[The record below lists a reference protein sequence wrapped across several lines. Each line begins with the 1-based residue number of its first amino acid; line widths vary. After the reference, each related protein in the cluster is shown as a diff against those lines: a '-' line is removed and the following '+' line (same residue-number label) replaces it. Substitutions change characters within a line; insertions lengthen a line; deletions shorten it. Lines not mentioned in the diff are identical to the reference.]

1 MLSKGDGT
9 FAPMVLNIP
18 ATGNY
23 GALGTYQMQFADVNG
38 DGKADLIATYAAEQ
52 GLRAQ
57 VMHAPKGLQ
66 FLASSF
72 APGLSSTTSLTYKP
86 ITDASVYVKDTS
98 ATLGT
103 TTCPLPLGNNGTA
116 GAYPIVEVQEPQ
128 YVVSTATVSDGNGGV
143 LTNNY
148 NYGGLKAHL
157 TGRGSL
163 GFRYQKVSQV
173 DPNVNSTTFFRQD
186 YPYIGLP
193 CQTEKRITSTN
204 TLIGASA
211 LTYANS
217 PITTGSAISQ
227 FPYLSQSVE
236 QNFEL
241 SGTLINTTTSTNQ
254 YDTYGN
260 ATQIGVNSGDGYI
273 KTTTNVYHN
282 DTTNWFL
289 GRLLKSTVT
298 STTP

>member
-1 MLSKGDGT
+1 MNGDGT
-9 FAPMVLNIP
+9 
-18 ATGNY
+18 
-23 GALGTYQMQFADVNG
+23 ADVVHCENASAVTMLSNRDGTFGAFTRTSFPGQSAING
-38 DGKADLIATYAAEQ
+38 NCSLGDFNGNAILDLIKIENASV
-52 GLRAQ
+52 Q
-57 VMHAPKGLQ
+57 V
-66 FLASSF
+66 FLNNSLFPDLLTSLTL
-72 APGLSSTTSLTYKP
+72 GLSATTTLTYKP
-86 ITDASVYVKDTS
+86 ITDGSIYIKDTG
-98 ATLGT
+98 TLAST
-103 TTCPLPLGNNGTA
+103 
-116 GAYPIVEVQEPQ
+116 YPVVDIQEAQ

-163 GFRYQKVSQV
+163 GFRYQKVTQV
-173 DPNVNSTTFFRQD
+173 DPDLTSTTFFRQD

-193 CQTEKRITSTN
+193 SQIEKRITSSN
-204 TLIGASA
+204 TLIGASQ

-217 PITTGSAISQ
+217 PVTTGSAVSQ

-241 SGTLINTTTSTNQ
+241 SGTLINSTTSTNQ

-273 KTTTNVYHN
+273 KTTTNVYSN

-298 STTP
+298 SSTP